1 MSFTSNSGNPL
12 LSFPN
17 EKLLLIV
24 PSDGPPHGTA
34 DLSTALTSL
43 QPYDVSLF
51 LHLPRTPSNLA
62 AGNFMLDVSLLAPLK
77 ASSTTPSIL
86 ATSITSPNTTL
97 LAQSRRPAI
106 LTYVSPLVDTASTLS
121 GIPFYVLGWKRESEA
136 LEISVFEGVEFA
148 KGWRNV
154 PRYVR
159 VAIEADEKMQFY
171 EVGVRVLARFGGLRW
186 MVYQH
191 RVLSYLFFTTSFWMG
206 SMLSC
211 AVAWVLISIFL
222 SDSSGQKVGEDQ
234 ESTNRAKVKE
244 EAEDEAQFDP
254 TSMEDLSD
262 TSRSFP
268 TLGRQLPLHFIG
280 RKDNIK
286 HEDDLAENVK
296 REEDRHLDAINIQ
309 PLGAEADDEDD
320 DEAIVSW
327 RDSGVGTSLEDTDR
341 RRSVQK
347 RRKALF
353 GGSSQ

>member
-1 MSFTSNSGNPL
+1 
-12 LSFPN
+12 
-17 EKLLLIV
+17 
-24 PSDGPPHGTA
+24 
-34 DLSTALTSL
+34 
-43 QPYDVSLF
+43 
-51 LHLPRTPSNLA
+51 
-62 AGNFMLDVSLLAPLK
+62 MLDVLLLGPPK
-77 ASSTTPSIL
+77 ASSTIPSIP

-97 LAQSRRPAI
+97 LAHSRRPAI

-121 GIPFYVLGWKRESEA
+121 GIPFYVLGWKRESEV
-136 LEISVFEGVEFA
+136 LEISVFEGVEFV

-171 EVGVRVLARFGGLRW
+171 EVGVRILAKFGGLRW
-186 MVYQH
+186 VIYHH
-191 RVLSYLFFTTSFWMG
+191 RILSYLFFTTTFWMG
-206 SMLSC
+206 SMLGC
-211 AVAWVLISIFL
+211 GVAWVLISFFL
-222 SDSSGQKVGEDQ
+222 SGSGGQRVGEKQ
-234 ESTNRAKVKE
+234 EGIDGVKVKKE
-244 EAEDEAQFDP
+244 PEDEAQFDP

-268 TLGRQLPLHFIG
+268 TLGRQLPLHFSG

-286 HEDDLAENVK
+286 HEDDLAENMK
-296 REEDRHLDAINIQ
+296 REEDGAMDSTNIQ

-320 DEAIVSW
+320 DEAVVSW
-327 RDSGVGTSLEDTDR
+327 RDSGVGTSLEDADR